1 MSIEADYSLLESL
14 LLARGPGGNEQ
25 EVRAVCRRELAASCD
40 EVWLD
45 EADNLVGLIRAE
57 GAPREAAAAG
67 AIRVM
72 AHQDEIAMVVKRVGD
87 DGRLHV
93 VALGGA
99 FPVNFGMCPVDVLG
113 ETEALPGVL
122 SFGTMHGT
130 AESTQS
136 THILSGNVQWSD
148 VHVITRRT
156 PEELAQMGVRPGTRV
171 VLGQHWRRPF
181 RVNDA
186 IAAHFLDDRA
196 PVVAVLRAADKL
208 ATCKSDLNQDLY
220 IVLTTNEEETNSG
233 AQYAARTLPGTA
245 CIAVEVGPIADEYA
259 TRLCAD
265 PIILTGDEKG
275 LYTKSITDG
284 LLAAATRCGYTPQPA
299 LMPGFASDASAV
311 LGSGSSPR
319 AGCLAIPTENTHG
332 YELIT
337 EDAMQACTRTLVSY
351 LLNAG
356 AR

>member
-1 MSIEADYSLLESL
+1 MSIEADYSLLEAL

-25 EVRAVCRRELAASCD
+25 EVRSVCRRELEASCD
-40 EVWLD
+40 KVWLD
-45 EADNLVGLIRAE
+45 AADNLVGLIRAE
-57 GAPREAAAAG
+57 GAPREAATAG
-67 AIRVM
+67 AMRVM
-72 AHQDEIAMVVKRVGD
+72 AHQDEIAMVVKRIGD

-93 VALGGA
+93 VALGGV
-99 FPVNFGMCPVDVLG
+99 FPVNFGMCPVDVMG
-113 ETEALPGVL
+113 ETDVLPGVL
-122 SFGTMHGT
+122 SFGTMNGT

-136 THILSGNVQWSD
+136 MHILSGNVQWSD

-156 PEELAQMGVRPGTRV
+156 PEALAQMGVRPGTRV
-171 VLGQHWRRPF
+171 VLSQHWRRPF

-196 PVVAVLRAADKL
+196 PLVAVLRAAEQL
-208 ATCKSDLNQDLY
+208 ASCKSDLKQDLY

-233 AQYAARTLPGTA
+233 AQYAARTLPGSV
-245 CIAVEVGPIADEYA
+245 CIAVEVGPIAEEYA

-284 LLAAATRCGYTPQPA
+284 LLAAAIRCGYTPQPA

-337 EDAMQACTRTLVSY
+337 EDAMQACTRTLVAY

-356 AR
+356 EH

>member
-45 EADNLVGLIRAE
+45 AADNLVGLIRAE
-57 GAPREAAAAG
+57 GAPREAAAVG

-72 AHQDEIAMVVKRVGD
+72 AHQDEIAMLVKRIGD

-113 ETEALPGVL
+113 ETDVLPGVL

-196 PVVAVLRAADKL
+196 PVVAALRAAEQL

-233 AQYAARTLPGTA
+233 AQYAARTLPGTV

-284 LLAAATRCGYTPQPA
+284 LLAAAIRCGYTPQPA

-356 AR
+356 ER

>member
-1 MSIEADYSLLESL
+1 MSEEADFALLERL
-14 LLARGPGGNEQ
+14 LMARGPGGQEE
-25 EVRAVCRRELAASCD
+25 EVRTLCRESLEASCD

-45 EADNLVGLIRAE
+45 AANNLVGWIRAE
-57 GAPREAAAAG
+57 GASRDVAQAN

-72 AHQDEIAMVVKRVGD
+72 AHQDEIAMVVKRVAD

-99 FPVNFGMCPVDVLG
+99 FPVNFGMCPVDIMG
-113 ETEALPGVL
+113 ESENLPGVL

-130 AESTQS
+130 PESSQS
-136 THILSGNVQWSD
+136 MDILSGNVQWRD

-156 PEELAQMGVRPGTRV
+156 TEELARMGVRPGTRV
-171 VLGQHWRRPF
+171 VLSQHWRRPF
-181 RVNDA
+181 RVHDA

-196 PVVAVLRAADKL
+196 PVVAALRSAEEL
-208 ATCKSDLNQDLY
+208 AGRKGELAQDVY
-220 IVLTTNEEETNSG
+220 FVFTTNEEETNSG
-233 AQYAARTLPGTA
+233 AQYAARTLPGLA
-245 CIAVEVGPIADEYA
+245 CIALEVGPIAEEYG

-275 LYTKSITDG
+275 LYTKALSDA
-284 LLAAATRCGYTPQPA
+284 LFAAAVRCGYTPQPA

-311 LGSGSSPR
+311 LGSGSSPQ

-337 EDAMQACTRTLVSY
+337 EGGIQACTRTLTEY
-351 LLNAG
+351 LLNA
-356 AR
+356 R

>member
-25 EVRAVCRRELAASCD
+25 EVRVVCRRELAASCD

-45 EADNLVGLIRAE
+45 AADNLVGLIRAE

-156 PEELAQMGVRPGTRV
+156 PEELVQMGVRPGTRV
-171 VLGQHWRRPF
+171 VLSQHWRRPF

-196 PVVAVLRAADKL
+196 PVVAALRAAEQL
-208 ATCKSDLNQDLY
+208 ASCKSDLNQDLY

-284 LLAAATRCGYTPQPA
+284 LLAAAIRCGYTPQPA

>member
-1 MSIEADYSLLESL
+1 MSIEADFALLEEL
-14 LLARGPGGNEQ
+14 LIARGPGGQEE
-25 EVRAVCRRELAASCD
+25 EVRTICRRELQSSCD

-45 EADNLVGLIRAE
+45 SANNLIGLIRAP
-57 GAPREAAAAG
+57 GVSRETAQNE

-72 AHQDEIAMVVKRVGD
+72 AHQDEIAMLVKRIAE

-99 FPVNFGMCPVDVLG
+99 FPVNFGMCPVDILG
-113 ETEALPGVL
+113 ESQILPGVL

-130 AESTQS
+130 SESPQS

-148 VHVITRRT
+148 VHVITRRSKADLT
-156 PEELAQMGVRPGTRV
+156 QMGVRPGSRV
-171 VLGQHWRRPF
+171 VLSQHWRRPF

-196 PVVAVLRAADKL
+196 PVVAALRSAEQLAARRGELKRDV
-208 ATCKSDLNQDLY
+208 Y
-220 IVLTTNEEETNSG
+220 FVMTTNEEETNSG
-233 AQYAARTLPGTA
+233 AQYAARTLPGA
-245 CIAVEVGPIADEYA
+245 ISVALEVGPIAEEYA

-275 LYTKSITDG
+275 LYSRSVADDLIN
-284 LLAAATRCGYTPQPA
+284 AAERCGYAPQPA

-311 LGSGSSPR
+311 LGSGSSAR

-337 EDAMQACTRTLVSY
+337 NDGIEACSRTLTEY
-351 LLNAG
+351 LLTMA
-356 AR
+356 

>member
-1 MSIEADYSLLESL
+1 MSIEADFALLESL
-14 LLARGPGGNEQ
+14 LLARGPGGQEE
-25 EVRAVCRRELAASCD
+25 EVRAVCRRELEASCD
-40 EVWLD
+40 EVWMD
-45 EADNLVGLIRAE
+45 AADNLVGVIRAA
-57 GAPREAAAAG
+57 GVSRETAQSR

-72 AHQDEIAMVVKRVGD
+72 AHQDEIAMVVKRIAE

-99 FPVNFGMCPVDVLG
+99 FPVNFGMCPVDVMG
-113 ETEALPGVL
+113 ETDVLPGVL

-130 AESTQS
+130 SESPQS
-136 THILSGNVQWSD
+136 AHILSGNVQWAD

-156 PEELAQMGVRPGTRV
+156 QAELVEMGVRPGSRV
-171 VLGQHWRRPF
+171 VLSQHWRRPF

-196 PVVAVLRAADKL
+196 PVVAALRAAEQL
-208 ATCKSDLNQDLY
+208 AQRKSDLKQDVY
-220 IVLTTNEEETNSG
+220 VVLTTNEEETNSG
-233 AQYAARTLPGTA
+233 AQYAARTLPGDV
-245 CIAVEVGPIADEYA
+245 CIALEVGPIAEEYG

-265 PIILTGDEKG
+265 PIILTGDENG
-275 LYTKSITDG
+275 LYTKAISDD
-284 LLAAATRCGYTPQPA
+284 LLAAAIRCGYTPQPA

-319 AGCLAIPTENTHG
+319 AGCLAMPTENTHG

-337 EDAMQACTRTLVSY
+337 GDAMQACTRTLVAY
-351 LLNAG
+351 LLDTG

>member
-1 MSIEADYSLLESL
+1 MTVEADYSLLEKL
-14 LLARGPGGNEQ
+14 LFARGPGGQ
-25 EVRAVCRRELAASCD
+25 EEEVVAVCRTALGSSCD

-45 EADNLVGLIRAE
+45 PANNLIGLIRAT
-57 GAPREAAAAG
+57 GVARETAQAR

-72 AHQDEIAMVVKRVGD
+72 AHQDEIAMVVKRIAE

-99 FPVNFGMCPVDVLG
+99 FPVNFGMCPVDIMG
-113 ETEALPGVL
+113 ESENLPGVL

-130 AESTQS
+130 SKSSQS
-136 THILSGNVQWSD
+136 MDILSGNVQWSD

-156 PEELAQMGVRPGTRV
+156 PDELARMGVRPGSRV
-171 VLGQHWRRPF
+171 VLSQHWRRPF
-181 RVNDA
+181 RVHDA

-196 PVVAVLRAADKL
+196 PVVAALGAAEQL
-208 ATCKSDLNQDLY
+208 AARRDELAQDVY
-220 IVLTTNEEETNSG
+220 FVFTTNEEETNAG
-233 AQYAARTLPGTA
+233 AQYAARTLPGLA
-245 CIAVEVGPIADEYA
+245 CIALEVGPIAEEYG

-275 LYTKSITDG
+275 LYTKTLSDA
-284 LLAAATRCGYTPQPA
+284 LFAAAVRCGYKPQPA

-311 LGSGSSPR
+311 LGSGSAPR

-337 EDAMQACTRTLVSY
+337 ADGIQACTRTLVEY
-351 LLNAG
+351 LLSAE
-356 AR
+356 

>member
-1 MSIEADYSLLESL
+1 MSIEADYSLLEAL

-25 EVRAVCRRELAASCD
+25 EVRSVCRRELEASCD
-40 EVWLD
+40 KVWLD
-45 EADNLVGLIRAE
+45 AADNLVGLIRAE
-57 GAPREAAAAG
+57 GAPREAATAG
-67 AIRVM
+67 AMRVM
-72 AHQDEIAMVVKRVGD
+72 AHQDEIDMVVKRIGD

-113 ETEALPGVL
+113 ETDVLPGVL

-136 THILSGNVQWSD
+136 MHILSGNVQWSD

-156 PEELAQMGVRPGTRV
+156 PEALAQMGVRPGTRV
-171 VLGQHWRRPF
+171 VLSQHWRRPF

-196 PVVAVLRAADKL
+196 PLVAVLRAAEQL
-208 ATCKSDLNQDLY
+208 ASCKSDLKQDLY

-233 AQYAARTLPGTA
+233 AQYAARTLPGSV
-245 CIAVEVGPIADEYA
+245 CIAVEVGPIAEEYA

-284 LLAAATRCGYTPQPA
+284 LLAAAIRCGYTPQPA

-337 EDAMQACTRTLVSY
+337 EDAMQACTRTLVAY

-356 AR
+356 EH

>member
-1 MSIEADYSLLESL
+1 MSIEADFSLLESM
-14 LLARGPGGNEQ
+14 LLARGPGGQEE
-25 EVRAVCRRELAASCD
+25 EVRTLCRTALEASCD
-40 EVWLD
+40 EVWQD
-45 EADNLVGLIRAE
+45 AANNLIGVIRA
-57 GAPREAAAAG
+57 ADVSREDAQAR

-72 AHQDEIAMVVKRVGD
+72 AHQDEIAMVVKRIGN

-99 FPVNFGMCPVDVLG
+99 FPVNFGMCPVDVMG
-113 ETEALPGVL
+113 ESQVLPGVL

-130 AESTQS
+130 SESPQS
-136 THILSGNVQWSD
+136 ADILSGNVKWPD

-156 PEELAQMGVRPGTRV
+156 AEELAESGIRPGSRV
-171 VLGQHWRRPF
+171 VLSQHWRRPF
-181 RVNDA
+181 RVHDA

-196 PVVAVLRAADKL
+196 PVVAALRSAEDVAGRKREL
-208 ATCKSDLNQDLY
+208 QQDVY
-220 IVLTTNEEETNSG
+220 YVLTTNEEETNSG
-233 AQYAARTLPGTA
+233 AQYAARTLPGTVCVA
-245 CIAVEVGPIADEYA
+245 LEVGPIADEYG

-275 LYTKSITDG
+275 LYTKSVSDE
-284 LLAAATRCGYTPQPA
+284 LLKAAVRCGYTPQPA

-337 EDAMQACTRTLVSY
+337 RDGMQACARTLTEY
-351 LLNAG
+351 LLSIS
-356 AR
+356 

>member
-1 MSIEADYSLLESL
+1 MSFEADFSLLEEL
-14 LLARGPGGNEQ
+14 LLARGPGGQEQ
-25 EVRAVCRRELAASCD
+25 EVRAICRRELQESCED
-40 EVWLD
+40 VWLD
-45 EADNLVGLIRAE
+45 EADNLVGLIRANKVSR
-57 GAPREAAAAG
+57 ASAQAR

-72 AHQDEIAMVVKRVGD
+72 AHQDEIAMAVKRIGD

-99 FPVNFGMCPVDVLG
+99 FPVNFGMCPVDIMG
-113 ETEALPGVL
+113 DSEALPGVL

-130 AESTQS
+130 AESSQS
-136 THILSGNVQWSD
+136 KDVLSGNVQWSD

-156 PEELAQMGVRPGTRV
+156 PDELAQMGVRPGSRI
-171 VLGQHWRRPF
+171 VLSQHWRRPF
-181 RVNDA
+181 RVHDA

-196 PVVAVLRAADKL
+196 PVVAALRAAQQL
-208 ATCKSDLNQDLY
+208 AARKDELKQDVY
-220 IVLTTNEEETNSG
+220 FVLTVNEEETNSG
-233 AQYAARTLPGTA
+233 AQYAARTLPGVA
-245 CIAVEVGPIADEYA
+245 CIALEVGPIAQEYG

-275 LYTKSITDG
+275 LYTRSVTDE
-284 LLAAATRCGYTPQPA
+284 LLGAAIRCGYTPQPA

-311 LGSGSSPR
+311 LGSGASPR

-337 EDAMQACTRTLVSY
+337 NDGMDACARTLLEY
-351 LLNAG
+351 LLTA
-356 AR
+356 A